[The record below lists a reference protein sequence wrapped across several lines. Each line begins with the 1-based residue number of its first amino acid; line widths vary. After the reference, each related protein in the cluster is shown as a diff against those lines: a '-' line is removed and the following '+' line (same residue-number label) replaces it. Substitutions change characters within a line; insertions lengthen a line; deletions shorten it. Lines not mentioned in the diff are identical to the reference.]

1 MHNLKK
7 PRIMVLTDEPTRAT
21 AYGSVYAL
29 LDQRFDLEFTALRG
43 DRFASA
49 DLSRYNVIIFPD
61 GSPARYQ
68 ETLGEAGVARL
79 RQWIRDGGTF
89 IGIQGGAAFTA
100 RKGVE
105 LTDVQLVTECPDSS
119 GWANRT
125 RKSRSPACPERFSRE
140 QSIPTI
146 IWASPRRREIAVQMR
161 GESFL
166 SLSRAGANVVT
177 FPEKSRIMGHVW
189 EDTEAAL
196 KQTAYLVDV
205 PLGGGHV
212 VLFANDPTWRAYWRG
227 LDRLLLAAILFST
240 AM

>member
-1 MHNLKK
+1 
-7 PRIMVLTDEPTRAT
+7 MVLTDEPTRAT

-29 LDQRFDLEFTALRG
+29 VDQRFDLECTALRG
-43 DRFASA
+43 DRFSLA
-49 DLSRYNVIIFPD
+49 DLNRYNVILFPD
-61 GSPARYQ
+61 AAPAQYQ
-68 ETLGEAGVARL
+68 QALGEAGVARL

-89 IGIQGGAAFTA
+89 IGIHGGAAFTT

-105 LTDVQLVTECPDSS
+105 LTDVQLIIEMPDTAAGKPDAKKPVTSLPGAIFKGTVDTDYYL
-119 GWANRT
+119 GIAQA
-125 RKSRSPACPERFSRE
+125 P
-140 QSIPTI
+140 Q
-146 IWASPRRREIAVQMR
+146 IAVQMR

-166 SLSRAGANVVT
+166 SLSRAGTNVVT
-177 FPEKSRIMGHVW
+177 FPETSRIMGHVW
-189 EDTEAAL
+189 EDTEEAL
-196 KQTAYLVDV
+196 KLTAYLVDV

>member
-1 MHNLKK
+1 MPGAIFKGAVN
-7 PRIMVLTDEPTRAT
+7 TD
-21 AYGSVYAL
+21 YY
-29 LDQRFDLEFTALRG
+29 
-43 DRFASA
+43 
-49 DLSRYNVIIFPD
+49 
-61 GSPARYQ
+61 
-68 ETLGEAGVARL
+68 LGIAQAP
-79 RQWIRDGGTF
+79 Q
-89 IGIQGGAAFTA
+89 
-100 RKGVE
+100 
-105 LTDVQLVTECPDSS
+105 
-119 GWANRT
+119 
-125 RKSRSPACPERFSRE
+125 
-140 QSIPTI
+140 
-146 IWASPRRREIAVQMR
+146 IAVQMR

-227 LDRLLLAAILFST
+227 LDRLLLAAILFSS